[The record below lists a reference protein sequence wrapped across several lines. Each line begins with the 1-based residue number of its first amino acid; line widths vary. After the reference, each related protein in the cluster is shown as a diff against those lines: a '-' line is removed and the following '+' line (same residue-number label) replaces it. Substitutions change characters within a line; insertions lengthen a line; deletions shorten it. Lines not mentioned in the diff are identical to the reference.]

1 MVFMINEKEIEHIAQ
16 LARLELRE
24 KEKRKFQKELS
35 LILDFIAK
43 LKELD
48 VAEIEPTTGGISAV
62 NIMRPDQAG
71 KTYGPETAAKILEQ
85 APEKKDGFVKVKAI
99 RSQV

>member
-1 MVFMINEKEIEHIAQ
+1 MITDREIEHIAQ

-24 KEKRKFQKELS
+24 KEKHKFQKELS

-48 VAEIEPTTGGISAV
+48 VAKIEPTTGGISAA
-62 NIMRPDQAG
+62 NIMRPDRAG
-71 KTYGPETAAKILEQ
+71 ETYGPETAAKILEQ
-85 APEKKDGFVKVKAI
+85 APEKKDGFVKVQKI
-99 RSQV
+99 L